1 MLIPSGWILP
11 LVQELFFDLGEE
23 ITSDTMDVKGDKV
36 RSSQCRAKRRGK
48 DLVIMFSGSLRES
61 GFNFSFIRR
70 FYRLVQRHKDILR
83 RKKAKWNQPDA

>member
-1 MLIPSGWILP
+1 MLISSGWILP

-23 ITSDTMDVKGDKV
+23 VAGDAMDVKGDKV
-36 RSSQCRAKRRGK
+36 RSSQCRAECRGK
-48 DLVIMFSGSLRES
+48 DRVMMFSGSLRES

-83 RKKAKWNQPDA
+83 RKKAKWNQLNA